1 MENAPLI
8 EFKNASILQRD
19 SLILGDVSF
28 HVNAGEFVYLVGRT
42 GSGKSS
48 ILKTVYGDLPLVM
61 GEARVGKYDLKKI
74 RNRQI
79 PYLRRQIGI
88 VFQDFQL
95 LPDRNVHDN
104 LFFVMKATG
113 WSSRQKM
120 EIRVREVLE
129 KVNMT
134 NQAFKMPHH
143 LSGGEQQRVAIA
155 RALLNEPE
163 VILADEPT
171 GNLDPVTTQE
181 ILQLLH
187 EICQNGRAILMAT
200 HDYSHM
206 SKFAHKILKCEAG
219 ALTDVTG
226 DKKEISYNF

>member
-1 MENAPLI
+1 MEKAPLI
-8 EFKNASILQRD
+8 EFKNASILQHD
-19 SLILGDVSF
+19 NLILSDVSF
-28 HVNAGEFVYLVGRT
+28 SVDPGEFVYLVGRT

-48 ILKTVYGDLPLVM
+48 ILKTIYGELPLLM
-61 GEARVGKYDLKKI
+61 GDGRVGKFDLKKLK
-74 RNRQI
+74 NRQI

-104 LFFVMKATG
+104 LFFVMRATG

-120 EIRVREVLE
+120 EIRAREVLE
-129 KVNMT
+129 KVSMT
-134 NQAFKMPHH
+134 NRSLKFPHQ

-163 VILADEPT
+163 LILADEPT

-181 ILQLLH
+181 ILQLLQ
-187 EICQNGRAILMAT
+187 EICLNGRAILMAT

-206 SKFAHKILKCEAG
+206 STYAKKILKCEAG
-219 ALTDVTG
+219 ALTEVTG
-226 DKKEISYNF
+226 DKKEISFRF